1 MYQSVLRRPVIE
13 QLVQKRST
21 STTTG
26 LPQGERL
33 LHAGRPRVRVRPQGP
48 GPVSG
53 VTTRPDRPD
62 YNWQMSMPRPSFEVP

>member
-26 LPQGERL
+26 SPQGEGL
-33 LHAGRPRVRVRPQGP
+33 LHAGRPRVRVRPQVL

-53 VTTRPDRPD
+53 VTTRPDRPA
-62 YNWQMSMPRPSFEVP
+62 YNGPVSTPRPSFEVP

>member
-26 LPQGERL
+26 SPQGERL
-33 LHAGRPRVRVRPQGP
+33 LHAGRPRVRVRPQVL

-53 VTTRPDRPD
+53 VTTRPDRPA
-62 YNWQMSMPRPSFEVP
+62 YNEAVSTPRPSLEVP